1 MGWLQSVSDVTRGKP
16 GKSESIPDSG
26 GAAPLKSVSGK
37 QASAPPHDWYAPLPE
52 PPDFLR
58 AEPAVREAERFVR
71 SRRGGTPLTVKN
83 IKNALNRA
91 RRPGG
96 EP

>member
-1 MGWLQSVSDVTRGKP
+1 MMKCWLEEWIDFLFPVEQDESVSDVTREKP
-16 GKSESIPDSG
+16 LTD
-26 GAAPLKSVSGK
+26 
-37 QASAPPHDWYAPLPE
+37 DWYALPAQSDI
-52 PPDFLR
+52 PDFLK
-58 AEPAVREAERFVR
+58 AEPAVREAERVVR